1 MPAADV
7 GTQAEQTEIER
18 IERWRSAE
26 LERAG
31 FSSAHAAQ
39 LAARHDI
46 DLHFAVDLVKT
57 GCPPDVAFKILI

>member
-7 GTQAEQTEIER
+7 GTPAEQTEIER
-18 IERWRSAE
+18 IERWRAAE

-31 FSSAHAAQ
+31 FSPAHAAQ
-39 LAARHDI
+39 LAGRHDI
-46 DLHFAVDLVKT
+46 DLHSAVDLVGT

>member
-7 GTQAEQTEIER
+7 GSPTEHSEIER

-31 FSSAHAAQ
+31 FSTAHAAQ
-39 LAARHDI
+39 IAARHDI
-46 DLHFAVDLVKT
+46 DLHFAVDLVKS
-57 GCPPDVAFKILI
+57 GCPPDVAFSILI